1 MHLITYN
8 LDKYDRLT
16 QNLYVQFLELA
27 KYLTEH
33 ILKTDLGLLLRNT
46 HYVSNKAEQQL
57 EKNVKLRLLLSMSL
71 QHKYRDC
78 LKIEPIFASEKT
90 TNHWEFSLNTENFGV
105 LGMFPKSTWNPLMYS
120 NDK

>member
-90 TNHWEFSLNTENFGV
+90 TNH
-105 LGMFPKSTWNPLMYS
+105 
-120 NDK
+120 